1 MIIYYIPTYNTS
13 YGLWLLSHFTTCSEW
28 KKYVCVNG
36 FTQNVVVEGDDD
48 TGGQSQDED
57 EGRKGDNNTGL
68 LSNPL
73 YVSFEIL
80 K

>member
-1 MIIYYIPTYNTS
+1 M
-13 YGLWLLSHFTTCSEW
+13 
-28 KKYVCVNG
+28 
-36 FTQNVVVEGDDD
+36 EGDDD

-57 EGRKGDNNTGL
+57 EGRKGDNNAGL

-73 YVSFEIL
+73 DVSFEIL